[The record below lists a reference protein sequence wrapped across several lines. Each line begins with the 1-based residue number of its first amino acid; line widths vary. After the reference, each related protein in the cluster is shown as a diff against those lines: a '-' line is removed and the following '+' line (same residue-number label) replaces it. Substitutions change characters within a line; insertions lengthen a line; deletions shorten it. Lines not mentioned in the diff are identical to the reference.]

1 MHHISITVLLPLVS
15 IPPEPRFTNFPS
27 LPDAQVQSLQTYGCV
42 TKWIGPSGSPPDE
55 WQGGHALHFSPKTL
69 SLHLTQ
75 TLFFIPPLALRR
87 EGFHHHVA
95 WTDPQ
100 NYIKTVSDGKGHRMA
115 GTGDKLGAQKSY
127 YRAPSFV
134 SQCLMATPTVDDQT
148 IWASLLLAGKIKLS
162 PVTSDSLISRTIKN
176 R

>member
-1 MHHISITVLLPLVS
+1 M
-15 IPPEPRFTNFPS
+15 
-27 LPDAQVQSLQTYGCV
+27 
-42 TKWIGPSGSPPDE
+42 
-55 WQGGHALHFSPKTL
+55 
-69 SLHLTQ
+69 
-75 TLFFIPPLALRR
+75 
-87 EGFHHHVA
+87 A

-100 NYIKTVSDGKGHRMA
+100 NYIKTVNYGKGHRMA

-162 PVTSDSLISRTIKN
+162 PVTLDSLISRTIKN